1 MNTKR
6 LLAAIFAV
14 VILSIGFLSCE
25 DKEDDTNTNPTTST
39 DVVKEIYGYYGKSAA
54 QVLPILDAKNWTK
67 ETETT
72 DIGVIYTYLS
82 ADSLKSFAVYSI
94 NDTIKG
100 AAYSELENSE
110 NGLNKLATNVDK
122 FLLLFEKY
130 ELSLSKCTILN
141 SNYQGY
147 IYVDDYG
154 FTEEYTNRAAFLAD
168 YQTKKTTI
176 KYASSAYENT
186 KTTAIV
192 GVYLDRESDVS
203 LVYARFQD
211 KSIVTNKSKTNKN
224 SWFRK

>member
-1 MNTKR
+1 MNTKHF
-6 LLAAIFAV
+6 LAAILV
-14 VILSIGFLSCE
+14 TVILSIGFLSCE

-39 DVVKEIYGYYGKSAA
+39 DVIKEIYGYYGKTAS
-54 QVLPILDAKNWTK
+54 QVIPLLDAKNWTK

-100 AAYSELENSE
+100 AAYSELENPE
-110 NGLNKLATNVDK
+110 NGINKLATNVDK

-130 ELSLSKCTILN
+130 EQSLSKCTILN

-154 FTEEYTNRAAFLAD
+154 FTEEYTDRAAFLAD

-176 KYASSAYENT
+176 KYAHSAYENT

-192 GVYLDRESDVS
+192 SVHLDHESDGSQVS
-203 LVYARFQD
+203 AIFKD
-211 KSIVTNKSKTNKN
+211 KSIVTNKSKTNNN